1 MSKNNLEELL
11 LSKNGSYFSK
21 RVLIKNL
28 TKLGIIIVLYFYSSV
43 VVLPENVKEN
53 AMVYHLRLKIYLNF
67 VWSLSPV
74 RFNHVK
80 ILCKILVISAMIAFV
95 NLETF

>member
-1 MSKNNLEELL
+1 MEINYMRKNNLKELL

-43 VVLPENVKEN
+43 VVLPENVKKKK
-53 AMVYHLRLKIYLNF
+53 AMVYHLRLKIFEFRLAP
-67 VWSLSPV
+67 LSCTFQP
-74 RFNHVK
+74 
-80 ILCKILVISAMIAFV
+80 CKNIV
-95 NLETF
+95 

>member
-1 MSKNNLEELL
+1 MEIHENDQNQWKLIMSKNSLKELL

-43 VVLPENVKEN
+43 VVLPENGKK
-53 AMVYHLRLKIYLNF
+53 MQWYIIY
-67 VWSLSPV
+67 V
-74 RFNHVK
+74 
-80 ILCKILVISAMIAFV
+80 
-95 NLETF
+95 